1 LVERKIRKGKID
13 KMKKLIK
20 EDNVYSLYG
29 KLLIKESKEN
39 KALLEIEQIIK
50 DHDEDS
56 MPKDFFY
63 IDEIRE
69 VINKWKKNI

>member
-1 LVERKIRKGKID
+1 
-13 KMKKLIK
+13 MKKLIK

>member
-1 LVERKIRKGKID
+1 LVERKIWKGKID

-29 KLLIKESKEN
+29 KLLVKESKEN
-39 KALLEIEQIIK
+39 KALSEIEQIIK
-50 DHDEDS
+50 DHDEDDS
-56 MPKDFFY
+56 WYVDK
-63 IDEIRE
+63 IRE